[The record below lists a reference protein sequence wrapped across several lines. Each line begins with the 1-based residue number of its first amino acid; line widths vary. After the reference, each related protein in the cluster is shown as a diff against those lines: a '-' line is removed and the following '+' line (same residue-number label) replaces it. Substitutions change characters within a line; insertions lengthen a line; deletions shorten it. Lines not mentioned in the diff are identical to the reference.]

1 MPGARSLHRQLFTW
15 LLLPQVV
22 LWIAAAFFTYNLA
35 ARYANE
41 AIDASLLQASR
52 ALARQVKPTAS
63 GLYIDFPRSA
73 QDILESDPS
82 DRVIYSVS
90 APPGQFILGNPNL
103 VAPPEL

>member
-1 MPGARSLHRQLFTW
+1 VKPPRGNPWLAAVPGARSLHRQLFIW

-52 ALARQVKPTAS
+52 ALARQVKPMES
-63 GLYIDFPRSA
+63 GLFIDLATKVVVASAKGVEIRSKK
-73 QDILESDPS
+73 
-82 DRVIYSVS
+82 
-90 APPGQFILGNPNL
+90 
-103 VAPPEL
+103 